1 MADIAFIDD
10 LKQIKSLWLNVFAGD
25 DDKTVEF
32 FYKNCLHK
40 NASAHSAMISRFP
53 CFFLLIAAIAEKK
66 GAYVY
71 AVCTPPNSE
80 VGAFREA

>member
-25 DDKTVEF
+25 DDKTVEY
-32 FYKNCLHK
+32 FYKNCVHK
-40 NASAHSAMISRFP
+40 KCLGAFCDDKPVSMLFLVDCGYCGKKEHMFMP
-53 CFFLLIAAIAEKK
+53 CAR
-66 GAYVY
+66 
-71 AVCTPPNSE
+71 CRNSE